1 MKDILINGH
10 ETYAGHVFFRPSLD
24 DLPGL
29 LGKEGP
35 VFIIYD
41 RNAGAHA
48 GKIASLMPAVSE
60 MAIDVSEDS
69 KTLSSVACI
78 CDWLLGC
85 GADRNAVLLAVGGGI
100 LTDMAGFAA
109 AIYKRGIKAAYVPT
123 TLLAQVDAS
132 VGGKTGVNFYGY
144 KNMLGVIRQPVFTY
158 ICPEVLTT
166 LPYSHILE
174 GVSEMVKTFIIE
186 DNGNYR
192 KAVGLFSGI
201 WSSPDRENALISCS
215 DSVVGLVYESVKVKS
230 GIVSMDPFERGERK
244 KLNLGH
250 TFAHAIEWC
259 DHSIS
264 HGRAVS
270 AGMVC
275 AARLSEKEGLCRPGL
290 SARLAEDLAAC
301 GLDTDL
307 PFPADMLRPAMVKDK
322 KAENG
327 KIGFVLI
334 RDIGNVEIVPLSAD
348 TVIETLN
355 ACC

>member
-1 MKDILINGH
+1 M
-10 ETYAGHVFFRPSLD
+10 
-24 DLPGL
+24 
-29 LGKEGP
+29 
-35 VFIIYD
+35 
-41 RNAGAHA
+41 
-48 GKIASLMPAVSE
+48 
-60 MAIDVSEDS
+60 
-69 KTLSSVACI
+69 
-78 CDWLLGC
+78 
-85 GADRNAVLLAVGGGI
+85 
-100 LTDMAGFAA
+100 
-109 AIYKRGIKAAYVPT
+109 
-123 TLLAQVDAS
+123 
-132 VGGKTGVNFYGY
+132 
-144 KNMLGVIRQPVFTY
+144 FTY

-201 WSSPDRENALISCS
+201 WSSPDRGNALISCS
-215 DSVVGLVYESVKVKS
+215 DSVIGLVYESVKVKS
-230 GIVSMDPFERGERK
+230 GIVSMDPFEQGERK

-270 AGMVC
+270 AGLVC